1 MKNEEKRIA
10 WFLWHF
16 FENLRNR
23 FIGNGWKMNVAH
35 SHFKFSVAQGHFKFM
50 VAHGHLKFPVARG
63 HLKFSVA
70 HGHLKFLVAHSHL
83 QIPCGTRSFQILG
96 GTQSFQIRI
105 SHFSKN
111 MRSFSNRVS
120 EWAFIFK
127 MWFFLE
133 IVFSFWEYETFPEK
147 LKRSSQIFCGTQSSQ
162 VFCGT
167 QSSTNSLGHTVIQNT
182 TPLMLPPA
190 TQMAIIDC
198 PGHTILQTLSVWKT
212 SFVEKTTDNG
222 YSRIMTFDIILKIHV
237 PGRVYGNWPKMK
249 FHILKM
255 KRRFRKRTTFWKWKL
270 IPKPDL
276 KMSACFLK
284 SD

>member
-1 MKNEEKRIA
+1 MSFHFQNVVICRNVFSFLKCERFPEKLKRSFQIFCGTGSF
-10 WFLWHF
+10 WIL
-16 FENLRNR
+16 
-23 FIGNGWKMNVAH
+23 
-35 SHFKFSVAQGHFKFM
+35 
-50 VAHGHLKFPVARG
+50 VAHGHLR
-63 HLKFSVA
+63 LSVA
-70 HGHLKFLVAHSHL
+70 HGHFKFLVAHRHFKL
-83 QIPCGTRSFQILG
+83 
-96 GTQSFQIRI
+96 RI

-111 MRSFSNRVS
+111 MCSFSNRVS
-120 EWAFIFK
+120 ECAFIFK
-127 MWFFLE
+127 MWFFFE
-133 IVFSFWEYETFPEK
+133 IVFSFWECDTFPEK

-182 TPLMLPPA
+182 TPLMLPPS

-198 PGHTILQTLSVWKT
+198 PGHPILQTLSVWKT